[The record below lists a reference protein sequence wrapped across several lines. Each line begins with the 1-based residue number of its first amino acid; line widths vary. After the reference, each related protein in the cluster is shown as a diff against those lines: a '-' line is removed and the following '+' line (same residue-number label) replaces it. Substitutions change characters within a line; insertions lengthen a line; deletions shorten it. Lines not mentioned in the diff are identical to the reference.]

1 MSNFIIHMKRRDLL
15 TQSSCDHA
23 GLFLD
28 KGFTTWAKDSDGQY
42 TQHNQATHEHHQK
55 AAQIFCLGL
64 YKKVYENW
72 KQTQVKNKENS
83 RVWFGKLTNRMYLG
97 MGEASPLEAGITLH
111 HTYGV
116 PFIPGSAIKGVISHY
131 FNELDYLNK
140 QNEDDEK
147 LKQIRKQIK
156 STLFGTEASSTN
168 KQDSGSAGSV
178 IFNDAW
184 WIPEDKALA
193 PEIVTVHAVEYYKNK
208 GKNHP
213 HPDFES
219 PNPNPQIAIQGSF
232 FFSVEGTPELA
243 EYAIALLKRAMQEKG
258 IGGKTSSGYGYF
270 DKAENKL
277 EVKKFET
284 LKKEYQ
290 QKEEQLKKKKQKA
303 IKEKIYAA
311 AQRYEQLIIDL
322 EQELEKANNLSDM
335 QIKQSYSIL
344 VGKVNRITKEINE
357 NANTYTEQQKE
368 SIKIS
373 LNKLYDIIGWY
384 KPKSNSKQKKKQRQK
399 KEMMIERLF
408 K

>member
-1 MSNFIIHMKRRDLL
+1 MRRKALDNLENK
-15 TQSSCDHA
+15 SCQHA
-23 GLFLD
+23 GLLIDRGFKEDRGNEKHNDD
-28 KGFTTWAKDSDGQY
+28 KMQLFANARKITFSGA
-42 TQHNQATHEHHQK
+42 
-55 AAQIFCLGL
+55 
-64 YKKVYENW
+64 YKTAFENW
-72 KQTQVKNKENS
+72 QKIHISNKENS
-83 RVWFGKLTNRMYLG
+83 KIWFGKLINRMYLG

-116 PFIPGSAIKGVISHY
+116 PFIPGSAIKGVISHH
-131 FNELDYLNK
+131 FNELDIDDD
-140 QNEDDEK
+140 NE
-147 LKQIRKQIK
+147 RKEIK
-156 STLFGTEASSTN
+156 NILFGAEASPTN
-168 KQDSGSAGSV
+168 KQDSGAAGYV

-184 WIPEDKALA
+184 WIPEGKPLA
-193 PEIVTVHAVEYYKNK
+193 PEMITVHAVEYYKNK

-232 FFSVEGTPELA
+232 FFSVEGSPELA
-243 EYAIALLKRAMQEKG
+243 EYAMALLKQAMQEKG

-311 AQRYEQLIIDL
+311 AQRHEQLIIDL

-357 NANTYTEQQKE
+357 NANAYTEQQKE

-399 KEMMIERLF
+399 KEMMIEQLF